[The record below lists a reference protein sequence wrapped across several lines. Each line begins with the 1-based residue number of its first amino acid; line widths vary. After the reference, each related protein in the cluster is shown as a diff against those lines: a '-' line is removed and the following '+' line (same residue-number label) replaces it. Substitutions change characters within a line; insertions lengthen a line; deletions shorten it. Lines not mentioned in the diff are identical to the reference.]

1 MNLPIILK
9 PGAIGIDGASSRYQ
23 TAPHTQPPVRRT
35 GGFSLVEV
43 TLALGIAAFCLLT
56 VFALV
61 PVALKTQQA
70 SAQQTIANQIMT
82 VLLSDL
88 RADLRLPPG
97 QASKEGGNGQC
108 GQVINGNGNGGSG
121 FGLHGHWAQMCSP
134 DTLWFNQQGDWLQ
147 LNGTAPAGATF
158 RAKITFFRPPNISTS
173 AANIVV
179 SWPAQADPAT
189 TTPAGS
195 VQQFIAVNR

>member
-1 MNLPIILK
+1 MK
-9 PGAIGIDGASSRYQ
+9 PR
-23 TAPHTQPPVRRT
+23 VRRAAA
-35 GGFSLVEV
+35 FSLVEV
-43 TLALGIAAFCLLT
+43 TIALGVAAICLIL
-56 VFALV
+56 LV
-61 PVALKTQQA
+61 GLLPAGLKTQQA
-70 SAQQTIANQIMT
+70 SAQQTIANQILT

-97 QASKEGGNGQC
+97 QASKEGGNGTC
-108 GQVINGNGNGGSG
+108 GQVINGGNNGGSG

-173 AANIVV
+173 VANIVV
-179 SWPAQADPAT
+179 SWPAQVDPAT

>member
-1 MNLPIILK
+1 MNTLK
-9 PGAIGIDGASSRYQ
+9 FPSQLVMKRS
-23 TAPHTQPPVRRT
+23 VREPA
-35 GGFSLVEV
+35 GFSLVEV

-82 VLLSDL
+82 VLLTDL

-97 QASKEGGNGQC
+97 QASKEGD
-108 GQVINGNGNGGSG
+108 SG
-121 FGLHGHWAQMCSP
+121 FGLHGHWAQMYAP
-134 DTLWFNQQGDWLQ
+134 DTLWFDQQGKWLQ
-147 LNGTAPAGATF
+147 LNGNAPAAATF
-158 RAKITFFRPPNISTS
+158 RAKITYFSPPNTSTS
-173 AANIVV
+173 VANLVV
-179 SWPAQADPAT
+179 SWPAQVDPGT

-195 VQQFIAVNR
+195 VQHFIAVNR

>member
-1 MNLPIILK
+1 MNNNIMLK
-9 PGAIGIDGASSRYQ
+9 PCVSNGAICHRNRIEIDVATGQYQ
-23 TAPHTQPPVRRT
+23 NMRHMKPAARRAAA
-35 GGFSLVEV
+35 FSLVEV
-43 TLALGIAAFCLLT
+43 TIALGVAAICLLP
-56 VFALV
+56 LV
-61 PVALKTQQA
+61 GLLPAGLKTQQA

-97 QASKEGGNGQC
+97 QASKEGD
-108 GQVINGNGNGGSG
+108 SG
-121 FGLHGHWAQMCSP
+121 FGLHGHWAQMFAP
-134 DTLWFNQQGDWLQ
+134 DTLWFNQQGQWLQ
-147 LNGTAPAGATF
+147 LNGTAPAAATF
-158 RAKITFFRPPNISTS
+158 RAKITYFRPPNISTS

-179 SWPAQADPAT
+179 SWPAQANPAT